1 MLALALTLVLAQDQS
16 KIDAAIAK
24 GVAWLR
30 DKGGPPHEGGAPDH
44 SNAIILYTLITADVP
59 ASDPRCKQ
67 ILDAMLA
74 EPLVKTYK
82 VALQAMILEEVE
94 RVKHQPRIWQCAQY
108 FVDNMSS

>member
-44 SNAIILYTLITADVP
+44 SNEMIQAGNRELIRYLKAF
-59 ASDPRCKQ
+59 
-67 ILDAMLA
+67 IG
-74 EPLVKTYK
+74 
-82 VALQAMILEEVE
+82 
-94 RVKHQPRIWQCAQY
+94 H
-108 FVDNMSS
+108 